1 MSSSHML
8 TNTAWNLAG
17 LGAPILAAI
26 VAMPLLIS
34 QLGDARFGILAL
46 GWMVTGYFALFDFGV
61 GRATTRSMAALRS
74 AAADGE
80 HAAVFWNSLYV
91 HAALALAGGL
101 VFAAAVPW
109 FVETAFAIPP
119 ALRGEGYAAF
129 YWLAF
134 SVPALVMASAL
145 RGPLESEQ
153 RFDLVNAVKM
163 PISALN
169 YLAPLVALQFTHRV
183 DAVIAVIALSRWLA
197 TLAYGLLCRRA
208 INLQPGHLAARRG
221 TMISLIKDG
230 GWLTVTS
237 IAVPAI
243 MALDRGLI
251 AQLASLESVTYYVVP
266 YEVATKM
273 WILSASLLGAA
284 YPMMSACRG
293 EELRRICDQSLRWL
307 LLTAT
312 PATLLVIVFA
322 HDLLYLWVG
331 PQIATHGGPVM
342 QWLALGVWINVL
354 AQVPQTALQAS
365 GQARIVGSVQLLEL
379 PLYAAL
385 AWWLILQYGI
395 TGAAVAWSVRAA
407 VEGLALSFAFHRV
420 ETHSRSWPRTSILR
434 LVLLAGAIS
443 VSWLIAGT
451 TPLAIRCALALLL
464 IGGLG
469 IWQWRYLLTAGERE
483 KLLALVTYRAR

>member
-1 MSSSHML
+1 ML

-17 LGAPILAAI
+17 LGLPVLAAV
-26 VAMPLLIS
+26 VAMPMLIS
-34 QLGDARFGILAL
+34 QLGDARFGILGL

-61 GRATTRSMAALRS
+61 GRATTRQMVALRS
-74 AAADGE
+74 EESSDVRAS
-80 HAAVFWNSLYV
+80 VFWNSVYV
-91 HAALALAGGL
+91 HTTLAMLGGL
-101 VFAAAVPW
+101 VFASVAPW
-109 FVETAFAIPP
+109 LVETAFSIPSEFRDE
-119 ALRGEGYAAF
+119 ALSAF

-145 RGPLESEQ
+145 RGPLEADL
-153 RFDLVNAVKM
+153 RFDLVNAVKI

-169 YLAPLVALQFTHRV
+169 YLAPLLVLSFTHRI

-197 TLAYGLLCRRA
+197 MLAYGVLCWRTVR
-208 INLQPGHLAARRG
+208 LQPGHRTARSG
-221 TMISLIKDG
+221 TIISLIKDG

-237 IAVPAI
+237 IAVPVI
-243 MALDRGLI
+243 MVLDRGLI

-266 YEVATKM
+266 YEVVTKL

-284 YPMMSACRG
+284 YPMMSACRD
-293 EELRRICDQSLRWL
+293 EELRRLSDQSLRWL

-312 PATLLVIVFA
+312 PITLLIIVFS

-331 PQIATHGGPVM
+331 PQIAKHGAPVM

-365 GQARIVGSVQLLEL
+365 GRAKIVGSIQLLEL

-407 VEGLALSFAFHRV
+407 VEGLVLSFAFHRV
-420 ETHSRSWPRTSILR
+420 ETHPGIWPGTSISR
-434 LVLLAGAIS
+434 LVLLAGSIIGC
-443 VSWLIAGT
+443 WLIAGIAPMVT
-451 TPLAIRCALALLL
+451 KCALALFLIALL
-464 IGGLG
+464 SM
-469 IWQWRYLLTAGERE
+469 WQWRYLLTAGERE
-483 KLLALVTYRAR
+483 MLLARVKRRAR

>member
-1 MSSSHML
+1 ML

-17 LGAPILAAI
+17 LGTPILAAI

-119 ALRGEGYAAF
+119 ALRGEAYAAF

-134 SVPALVMASAL
+134 SVPALVLASAL
-145 RGPLESEQ
+145 RGPLEAEQ

-208 INLQPGHLAARRG
+208 VTLQPGHHGFHRLTA
-221 TMISLIKDG
+221 MNLLKDG

-243 MALDRGLI
+243 MMLDRGLI
-251 AQLASLESVTYYVVP
+251 ARLVSLESVTYYVVP
-266 YEVATKM
+266 YEVITKM
-273 WILSASLLGAA
+273 WVLSASLLGAA
-284 YPMMSACRG
+284 YPLMSTSKG
-293 EELRRICDQSLRWL
+293 HDLRQLCDQTLRWL
-307 LLTAT
+307 LVAAT
-312 PATLLVIVFA
+312 PATLVAVMFA
-322 HDLLYLWVG
+322 EELLRLWVG
-331 PQIATHGGPVM
+331 PHIAAHGAPVM
-342 QWLALGVWINVL
+342 QWLAIGVWISIL
-354 AQVPQTALQAS
+354 AQVPLTALQAS
-365 GQARIVGSVQLLEL
+365 GRAHIVGSVQLLEL

-385 AWWLILQYGI
+385 AWWLILLYGA
-395 TGAAVAWSVRAA
+395 TGAALAWTIRAA
-407 VEGLALSFAFHRV
+407 VEWVALGFALHRVEAHPGRWPGISPFRLSLLCATIIASGLTAYATPLAVKCLLALS
-420 ETHSRSWPRTSILR
+420 LMLG
-434 LVLLAGAIS
+434 LVL
-443 VSWLIAGT
+443 
-451 TPLAIRCALALLL
+451 
-464 IGGLG
+464 
-469 IWQWRYLLTAGERE
+469 WQWRYLLTVQERN
-483 KLLALVTYRAR
+483 KLLGRLSRQAASK

>member
-1 MSSSHML
+1 ML

-17 LGAPILAAI
+17 LGLPILAAI
-26 VAMPLLIS
+26 LAMPLLIS
-34 QLGDARFGILAL
+34 SLGDARFGILAL

-74 AAADGE
+74 AKSAGA
-80 HAAVFWNSLYV
+80 HAAVFWNSVYV
-91 HAALALAGGL
+91 HAALALLGGL
-101 VFAAAVPW
+101 IFAATVPW
-109 FVETAFAIPP
+109 LVDTAFSIPS
-119 ALRGEGYAAF
+119 ALREEARSAF

-134 SVPALVMASAL
+134 SVPALIMASAL
-145 RGPLESEQ
+145 RGPLEAEQ

-163 PISALN
+163 PSSALN
-169 YLAPLVALQFTHRV
+169 YLAPLLALYFTHRI

-197 TLAYGLLCRRA
+197 TLAYGVLCWRA
-208 INLQPGHLAARRG
+208 VRLQPGHLTARRG

-237 IAVPAI
+237 IAVPVI
-243 MALDRGLI
+243 MVLDRGLI
-251 AQLASLESVTYYVVP
+251 ARLASLESVTYYVVP

-284 YPMMSACRG
+284 YPLMSACRG
-293 EELRRICDQSLRWL
+293 EELRRLCDQSLRWL

-331 PQIATHGGPVM
+331 PQIATHGAPVM

-354 AQVPQTALQAS
+354 AQVPQTALQAT
-365 GQARIVGSVQLLEL
+365 GQAKIVGSIQLLEL

-407 VEGLALSFAFHRV
+407 VEGLALSFAFRCV
-420 ETHSRSWPRTSILR
+420 ETHSCSWPGTSILR
-434 LVLLAGAIS
+434 LVLLAGAIIG
-443 VSWLIAGT
+443 SWLIAGT

-464 IGGLG
+464 VGGLG

-483 KLLALVTYRAR
+483 KLIACVTGRAR